1 MIGVPI
7 IIDLANNLEI
17 KESLFAIRDEVL
29 NYLGFN
35 SIDEMSPELRKMFE
49 IYDNTKGVIGLLEKI
64 DFTYVPILPLDKVA
78 LFIQEFME
86 LTGLLY
92 IEISQKTIYK
102 GVKIGLWINNRRKDH
117 KQGKL
122 TKEEEMIL
130 RSLGEVFIKL
140 YKIPTLNMKLANNLS
155 SMKKR

>member
-92 IEISQKTIYK
+92 IEIRQKTIYK
-102 GVKIGLWINNRRKDH
+102 GVKIGLWINNRRKDY

>member
-102 GVKIGLWINNRRKDH
+102 GVKIGLWINNRRKDY

>member
-1 MIGVPI
+1 MIEI
-7 IIDLANNLEI
+7 I
-17 KESLFAIRDEVL
+17 KE
-29 NYLGFN
+29 Y
-35 SIDEMSPELRKMFE
+35 
-49 IYDNTKGVIGLLEKI
+49 
-64 DFTYVPILPLDKVA
+64 
-78 LFIQEFME
+78 ME

-102 GVKIGLWINNRRKDH
+102 GVKIGLWINNRRKDY

-140 YKIPTLNMKLANNLS
+140 YKIPTLNM
-155 SMKKR
+155 

>member
-102 GVKIGLWINNRRKDH
+102 GVKIGLWINNRRKDY

-130 RSLGEVFIKL
+130 RILGEVFIKL